1 MELNACIK
9 GRRSIRRYQDKSVP
23 KGTIEKILNA
33 DIWAPSGMNAQPW
46 RFVVIENRGI
56 INKLS
61 KMTKEILSKMPWPT
75 DIQERFKSEK
85 DTIFYN
91 APLLILLCV
100 PKKDELRQIN
110 LLDCGLATQ
119 NMFLTAYQEGLG
131 SCFIGFAWY
140 LNQEP
145 ALLDDL
151 GVPSDYEVIA
161 PMIFGYPAEDP
172 KPKSREVRILKW
184 IS

>member
-23 KGTIEKILNA
+23 KDTIEKILNA
-33 DIWAPSGMNAQPW
+33 GIWAPSGMNAQPW
-46 RFVVIENRGI
+46 RFVVIENRDI

-61 KMTKEILSKMPWPT
+61 KSTKEILSKMPWPT

-100 PKKDELRQIN
+100 PKKEEPRQIN
-110 LLDCGLATQ
+110 LFGLRTSCSEYVSDCFSGRPGKL
-119 NMFLTAYQEGLG
+119 FYWICLVL
-131 SCFIGFAWY
+131 
-140 LNQEP
+140 
-145 ALLDDL
+145 
-151 GVPSDYEVIA
+151 
-161 PMIFGYPAEDP
+161 
-172 KPKSREVRILKW
+172 KSRSCIVG
-184 IS
+184 